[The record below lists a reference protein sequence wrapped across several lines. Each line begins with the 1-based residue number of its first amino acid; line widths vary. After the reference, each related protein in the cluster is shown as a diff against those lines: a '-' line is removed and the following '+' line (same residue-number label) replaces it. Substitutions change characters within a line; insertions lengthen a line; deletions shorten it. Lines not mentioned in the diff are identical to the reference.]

1 MAIPAISVAL
11 GARMIEKHYT
21 MSRTLTGSGHYFSL
35 EPNDIRKMVHNIRL
49 FEIVLG
55 DGEMGTTEIE
65 ERAKMGGRK
74 SIVAKR
80 DIKTNEILTKNMLTF
95 KRPGNGISPDQVEK
109 LLGKEVVQEIKH
121 DFQIDWKDIK

>member
-1 MAIPAISVAL
+1 M
-11 GARMIEKHYT
+11 
-21 MSRTLTGSGHYFSL
+21 
-35 EPNDIRKMVHNIRL
+35 
-49 FEIVLG
+49 
-55 DGEMGTTEIE
+55 
-65 ERAKMGGRK
+65 

-109 LLGKEVVQEIKH
+109 LLGKEVVKEIKH